1 MTNRQILIQLPAAQ
15 HAALKAM
22 ADHVG
27 LSLAAQA
34 RIAFQ
39 YYLDAHAPK
48 VKPINPNDVGM
59 GKYHEYVATMPAEF
73 PNLTALSKWQT
84 HILQLRSDYRL
95 LASDTPIPE
104 GKVHGVARIPDVS
117 HETPE
122 SIDKDLAALNF
133 DE

>member
-1 MTNRQILIQLPAAQ
+1 MSNRQILIQLPAVQ

-39 YYLDAHAPK
+39 YYLDAHTLR
-48 VKPINPNDVGM
+48 VKPAPLSDVGM
-59 GKYHEYVATMPAEF
+59 AKYHAYVDAMPAEF
-73 PNLTALSKWQT
+73 ANLTTLSKWQT

-95 LASDTPIPE
+95 LASDTPVPE
-104 GKVHGVARIPDVS
+104 GKVFGVKHIPDAT

-122 SIDKDLAALNF
+122 SIAADLASLSF